1 MRRVRRPIAL
11 VAVVVVGAV
20 AAIVVAYLRYA
31 RSPAYSDGNPLF
43 YREGRAT
50 GPGRVFGRVW
60 SMLADRSLTPSF
72 IVTLETV
79 GWKTGRHS
87 AIPVV
92 LADLDGE
99 RYVVSMLGERPPWV
113 RNVRAADGRVV
124 IRHGR
129 PRDVRLVEVPA
140 EDRAPILQAY
150 LGRASGARP
159 HIPVDPGAPLED
171 FARIAGD
178 YPVFRIEEIAGP
190 G

>member
-1 MRRVRRPIAL
+1 MTRLRRRAAL
-11 VAVVVVGAV
+11 LLVVVVAAV
-20 AAIVVAYLRYA
+20 AAGYVRYL
-31 RSPAYSDGNPLF
+31 RSPAYADGNPLF

-50 GPGRVFGRVW
+50 GPGRVFGRLW
-60 SMLADRSLTPSF
+60 TTLADRSLTPSF

-92 LADLDGE
+92 LADVDGE

-124 IRHGR
+124 IRHGGA
-129 PRDVRLVEVPA
+129 RDVRLVEIPA
-140 EDRAPILQAY
+140 ADRAPILKAY

-159 HIPVDPGAPLED
+159 HIPVDPDAPLED
-171 FARIAGD
+171 FARVAPD
-178 YPVFRIEEIAGP
+178 YPVFRIEPTDGAD
-190 G
+190 

>member
-1 MRRVRRPIAL
+1 VRRL
-11 VAVVVVGAV
+11 RRLAV
-20 AAIVVAYLRYA
+20 AAAIAGGAALAATVVVYARYA

-50 GPGRVFGRVW
+50 GPGRAFGRLW
-60 SMLADRSLTPSF
+60 SSLAGRNLTPSF

-79 GWKTGRHS
+79 GWRTGRHS

-124 IRHGR
+124 IRHGG

-140 EDRAPILQAY
+140 ADRAPILRAY
-150 LGRASGARP
+150 LRRASGARP
-159 HIPVDPGAPLED
+159 HIPVDPDAPLED
-171 FARIAGD
+171 FARVAPD
-178 YPVFRIEEIAGP
+178 YPVFRIEEVGATG
-190 G
+190 